1 MSSRL
6 TVLLFPLSLL
16 ACSSDPDPQPPDPS
30 SACVE
35 PTGTGTD
42 HPYAL
47 DGAETWTAAD
57 GPHRIANGMSIT
69 GSLTIEP
76 CAKVLVSGIIGVR
89 GTLIAEG
96 TATKPI
102 TFDALDTAAGWP
114 GILVENDYNGML
126 RVAYVTVR
134 GAGDADEVNVL
145 AAIDV
150 RGPSNGPL
158 TPRIHADHLTISGSK
173 SHGLVLR
180 DNAVFTAASTSV
192 FITGSANYPLVAD
205 ANTSGSIPSGT
216 YTGNAID
223 EILLDVSFPS
233 GSDIALEN
241 YGVPYRVG
249 DDRTA
254 GTDFVIGIPG
264 PTPTDATL
272 TIEAG
277 VQLRFTGNGVLY
289 MHKASDNSRAVGKL
303 IVRGTAE
310 APVVFSSA
318 AAAPAA
324 GDWRGLVF
332 AMPDALNSVEYARVE
347 HAGGRSGA
355 SGAHCEAD
363 GSFGEDDD
371 AAIVLFGEPGIQFI
385 KNTAIVASAGDGIDR
400 AWYGSPLD
408 FLPSN
413 TFEGVAECDQ
423 TYPRDI
429 NGACPMTTEC
439 R

>member
-1 MSSRL
+1 MSRSIF
-6 TVLLFPLSLL
+6 LLSPLVFL
-16 ACSSDPDPQPPDPS
+16 ACSSDPEPEPPDPS

-35 PTGTGTD
+35 PTGGGTD

-47 DGAETWTAAD
+47 DGTETWTAAA
-57 GPHRIANGMSIT
+57 GPHRIAAGMSIK

-76 CAKVLVSGIIGVR
+76 CAKVLVSGIVGVR

-102 TFDALDTAAGWP
+102 SFDALDAAAGWP
-114 GILVENDYNGML
+114 GILVENDNNGML
-126 RVAYVTVR
+126 RLAYATIK
-134 GAGDADEVNVL
+134 GAGDAEEINVL
-145 AAIDV
+145 GAIDV

-158 TPRIHADHLTISGSK
+158 TPRIHADHLTIAGSK
-173 SHGLVLR
+173 AHGLVLR
-180 DNAVFTAASTSV
+180 DNAIFTADSTSLT
-192 FITGSANYPLVAD
+192 ITGAANYPLLAE

-216 YTGNAID
+216 YTGNTID
-223 EILLDVSFPS
+223 ELLLDVSFPS
-233 GSDIALEN
+233 GSDITLKN
-241 YGVPYRVG
+241 YGVPYRIG
-249 DDRTA
+249 DDRSA
-254 GTDFVIGIPG
+254 GTDFVIGVPG
-264 PTPTDATL
+264 PTPIDATL

-303 IVRGTAE
+303 IARGTAA

-318 AAAPAA
+318 AATPAA

-355 SGAHCEAD
+355 NGAHCEAD

-371 AAIVLFGEPGIQFI
+371 AAIALYGEPATQFI
-385 KNTAIVASAGDGIDR
+385 KNTTIVASAGDGIDR

-408 FLPSN
+408 FLPTN

-423 TYPRDI
+423 TYPRDM